1 MALNT
6 VTLFVCGDVMTGR
19 GIDQIFPSRS
29 LPHLYEPCV
38 SSAETY
44 LALAERVAGAIPRHV
59 GFDYVWGDGLE
70 ELELV
75 RPDARIVNLETA
87 LTSSEDAWP
96 DKGIHYRMHP
106 ANVGC
111 LKAAGID
118 CCVLANNHILDWGVA
133 GLEETLS
140 VLHGARIQTTGAGRN
155 AKEASA
161 PAILT
166 LGGSAEVLVFSFGF
180 PSSGVPHEWC
190 AALKRPGVNWL
201 PDVSERSL
209 KTIER
214 QLSNYR
220 RPHRLL
226 IASLHWGGNWGYGI
240 SRHEQEFAHGLID
253 TVGVDLVHGHSSH
266 HPKGIEVYRGKAIL
280 YGCGDLLNDYEGIAG
295 HESFRGDL
303 ALMYFP
309 VLEATSGNLVG
320 LAMAP
325 MQMRKFRLNRARP
338 EDGLWLANALDRAC
352 DSLGTSVAH
361 RADGRLELHW
371 GATWQ

>member
-1 MALNT
+1 
-6 VTLFVCGDVMTGR
+6 MTGR

-29 LPHLYEPCV
+29 EPHLYEPCV

-44 LALAERVAGAIPRHV
+44 VELAESVSGAIPRKV
-59 GFDYVWGDGLE
+59 GFDYVWGDALE

-87 LTSSEDAWP
+87 LTTREDAWP

-111 LKAAGID
+111 LTAADID
-118 CCVLANNHILDWGVA
+118 CCVLANNHVLDWGVA

-140 VLHGARIQTTGAGRN
+140 VLHGAGIQTAGAGRN
-155 AKEASA
+155 ADEAAA
-161 PAILT
+161 PAILE
-166 LGGSAEVLVFSFGF
+166 LGGTAKVLVFSFGF
-180 PSSGVPHEWC
+180 PSSGVRHEWC
-190 AALKRPGVNWL
+190 ASLKRPGVNWL
-201 PDVSERSL
+201 PDLSERSL
-209 KTIER
+209 KAIER
-214 QLSNYR
+214 QLSSYR
-220 RPHRLL
+220 RPGCLL

-240 SRHEQEFAHGLID
+240 SRREREFAHCLID
-253 TVGVDLVHGHSSH
+253 TAGVDLVHGHSSH
-266 HPKGIEVYRGKAIL
+266 HPKGIEVYRDKAIL

-309 VLEATSGNLVG
+309 ALEATSGNLMG

-325 MQMRKFRLNRARP
+325 MQMSKFRLNRTRP
-338 EDGLWLANALDRAC
+338 EDGSWLAKALDREC
-352 DSLGTSVAH
+352 GGLGTSVAL

-371 GATWQ
+371 GTTGQ